1 MSTLR
6 LTLRVFAILAGVIV
20 CVPLHYAWKAV
31 RRPSPW
37 PRRFLGCVG
46 RAGGLRARAVG
57 TPLPQGVLFLAN
69 HLSWLDIMILAGAT
83 GTAFVSKDEV
93 GRWPVVGWL
102 AGLNNTVY
110 VNRSNRRDVQGQAD
124 SLRTALASGQPVA
137 LFPEGTT
144 DGGSEVLPFRAS
156 LLSALFPPLPGLKV
170 QPVAIDYGTP
180 GADIAWVGD
189 EKPLANVK
197 RVLARKGTVPV
208 TLHFL
213 EPLDPAAFRDRKA
226 LAEASRAA
234 IVAALG
240 PSARPADRL

>member
-1 MSTLR
+1 MSMLR
-6 LTLRVFAILAGVIV
+6 LSLRVVAILAGVIV
-20 CVPLHYAWKAV
+20 CVPLHYAWRAV

-37 PRRFLGCVG
+37 PRRFLGWVG
-46 RAGGLRARAVG
+46 RAGGLRARSIGA
-57 TPLPQGVLFLAN
+57 PLRRDVLFLAN

-110 VNRSNRRDVQGQAD
+110 VNRTRRRDVQGQAD
-124 SLRTALASGQPVA
+124 SLRTALATGQPVA

-180 GADIAWVGD
+180 GDDIAWVGA

-197 RVLARKGTVPV
+197 RVLSRKGTVEV
-208 TLHFL
+208 VLHFL
-213 EPLDPAAFRDRKA
+213 DPLEPAAYGDRKA

-240 PSARPADRL
+240 PSARAPDRL